1 MKLYSFK
8 GSKDKNQKRFFRLSV
23 SVCISMLWMPILYA
37 EESTLTYKERVSR
50 LLAPTSDER
59 YKTVQLQQLSDFQFD
74 QNQVQELPVVGTV
87 PVLSEQSGASI
98 ARQGKINLTDAVK
111 HAVQRSP
118 EIGQSIASLASQNAN
133 IDVAKASYYPQLS
146 GGITTGDLT
155 SGERGR
161 QLFNLSATQMLYDFG
176 KIKSNVSIQEAQ
188 LQVEQANVLVAI
200 DDIAYDVAASIIN
213 IERYKRNIQIAEQQ
227 IEGIEYIL
235 SIANLRARAGISSQ
249 SDPIQAQSY
258 LESAQSSLIA
268 QQSSLSQYQQHLRT
282 LLGFDVINKEWDI
295 PQDLAVASDPYSE
308 PQFNIIPKMLV
319 AQASVEVA
327 KSQKKQTNLSR
338 YPTVSVKG
346 SLNQAVNGVN
356 PNNNKDNGLYSSIML
371 EATSNFYQGGSVA
384 AQSRSA
390 SYAEEA
396 AKAKVNAV
404 YLEVL
409 GSVRTTREVIENKQ
423 RQMRVLGA
431 RQMTTVKTRE
441 LYQEQYKLGTRSI
454 LDLLTAEMAIHSA
467 NSEFENARYDIYS
480 SLIEY
485 ISITGRSR
493 QVYHL
498 NNMSIQGFEVQP

>member
-1 MKLYSFK
+1 M
-8 GSKDKNQKRFFRLSV
+8 
-23 SVCISMLWMPILYA
+23 CISMLCMPSTYA
-37 EESTLTYKERVSR
+37 KDSDFNFKESVSR
-50 LLAPTSDER
+50 LLAPQSDDR

-74 QNQVQELPVVGTV
+74 QSQVQELPIVGNASIF
-87 PVLSEQSGASI
+87 SENAGLSI
-98 ARQGKINLTDAVK
+98 ARQEKINLVDAIK
-111 HAVQRSP
+111 FAVQRNP
-118 EIGQSIASLASQNAN
+118 EIGQNVSSLAAQNAN
-133 IDVAKASYYPQLS
+133 IDVAKAGYYPQLS
-146 GGITTGDLT
+146 GGLTTGDLT

-161 QLFNLSATQMLYDFG
+161 QLFSLSATQMLYDFG

-200 DDIAYDVAASIIN
+200 DDIAYDVATSIIN

-227 IEGIEYIL
+227 IQGIEYIL

-258 LESAQSSLIA
+258 LESAQSSLIV
-268 QQSSLSQYQQHLRT
+268 QQSSLRQYQQHLHT
-282 LLGFDVINKEWDI
+282 LLGFDVSTKEWDI
-295 PQDLAVASDPYSE
+295 PQDLVIASDLYSE
-308 PQFNIIPKMLV
+308 PKFNIVPKMLV
-319 AQASVEVA
+319 AQAAVEVA
-327 KSQKKQTNLSR
+327 KSQKRQTTLSR

-346 SLNQAVNGVN
+346 SLNQAVNGIN

-371 EATSNFYQGGSVA
+371 EATSNFYQGGSIA
-384 AQSRSA
+384 AQSRAA

-396 AKAKVNAV
+396 AKANVNSV
-404 YLEVL
+404 YLDVL

-423 RQMRVLGA
+423 RQMQVLGA

>member
-8 GSKDKNQKRFFRLSV
+8 GSTDKNQKKFFCLSF
-23 SVCISMLWMPILYA
+23 SVCISILYLPTTYA
-37 EESTLTYKERVSR
+37 NESTLTYKEKVAR
-50 LLAPTSDER
+50 LLAPPSDDR
-59 YKTVQLQQLSDFQFD
+59 YKTVQLQQLSDFEFD
-74 QNQVQELPVVGTV
+74 QSKVQELPVVGATSQPSDYSDSTV
-87 PVLSEQSGASI
+87 ALP
-98 ARQGKINLTDAVK
+98 GKISLVDAIK
-111 HAVQRSP
+111 IAIQRSP
-118 EIGQSIASLASQNAN
+118 DIGQTIASLAAQNAN
-133 IDVAKASYYPQLS
+133 IDVAKAGYYPQLS
-146 GGITTGDLT
+146 GGITTGDFT

-161 QLFNLSATQMLYDFG
+161 QLIGLTATQMLYDFG
-176 KIKSNVSIQEAQ
+176 KVKSSVSVQEAQ

-200 DDIAYDVAASIIN
+200 DNIAYDVASSIIN
-213 IERYKRNIQIAEQQ
+213 IERYKQNVQIAEQQ
-227 IEGIEYIL
+227 IEGIQYIL

-268 QQSSLSQYQQHLRT
+268 QQSLLRQYQQHLRT
-282 LLGFDVINKEWDI
+282 LLGFEVESKAWEI
-295 PQDLAVASDPYSE
+295 PQNLAILSDLYEE
-308 PQFNIIPKMLV
+308 PKFNIIPQMLV

-327 KSQKKQTNLSR
+327 KSQKKQTTLSR

-356 PNNNKDNGLYSSIML
+356 PNNNKDNGLYSSVML
-371 EATSNFYQGGSVA
+371 EASSNFYQGGSIA
-384 AQSRSA
+384 AQARSA

-396 AKAKVNAV
+396 AKAKVNAA
-404 YLEVL
+404 YLDIL
-409 GSVRTTREVIENKQ
+409 AQTRTTRELIDNKQ
-423 RQMRVLGA
+423 LQMRVLNA

-467 NSEFENARYDIYS
+467 NSEFENARYDIYN
-480 SLIEY
+480 SLIQY

-493 QVYHL
+493 QVYNL